1 MTATTLTSIPSARRG
16 PIMSPGW
23 ARLVAIFILLAL
35 WEIGARFYADPLFL
49 CPPSQAVGALS
60 HILSDPKIRTAIE
73 VTIFEVAT
81 AFAMSVSIGMIIGL
95 AVGLHGFTKQSIL
108 PVILML

>member
-1 MTATTLTSIPSARRG
+1 MTATTISSVPSVRRG

-23 ARLVAIFILLAL
+23 ARLLAIFFLLAL
-35 WEIGARFYADPLFL
+35 WEIGARLYADPLFL

-73 VTIFEVAT
+73 VTIFGSAKMCWSAT
-81 AFAMSVSIGMIIGL
+81 TACEGGQRKSGSA
-95 AVGLHGFTKQSIL
+95 
-108 PVILML
+108 